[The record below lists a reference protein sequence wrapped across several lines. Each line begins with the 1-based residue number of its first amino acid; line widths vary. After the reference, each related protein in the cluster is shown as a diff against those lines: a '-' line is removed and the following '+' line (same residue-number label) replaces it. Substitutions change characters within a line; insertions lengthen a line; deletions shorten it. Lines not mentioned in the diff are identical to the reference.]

1 MHKTQRYLWM
11 VESQESSLPHGFCD
25 KILTVI
31 TLQVFCYAR
40 HMVCVSFMDYS
51 GVVLVGFWTSNTIT
65 CKGVNSVQTLLI
77 ILREG
82 LQCGVVNRQW
92 SDRHCTS
99 LDVTSVTVKRRGQPF
114 PEVRDLARSSISAS
128 ETVCD
133 RECVAVLR
141 QKGPSSVCVMQAQ
154 TAT

>member
-40 HMVCVSFMDYS
+40 HMVCVSVMDHS

-65 CKGVNSVQTLLI
+65 CKGVNSVEPTFHIQIYCWIFFPLPLIPLLFLVLPI
-77 ILREG
+77 IA
-82 LQCGVVNRQW
+82 
-92 SDRHCTS
+92 TS
-99 LDVTSVTVKRRGQPF
+99 LYCSYFSDF
-114 PEVRDLARSSISAS
+114 
-128 ETVCD
+128 
-133 RECVAVLR
+133 
-141 QKGPSSVCVMQAQ
+141 KG
-154 TAT
+154 